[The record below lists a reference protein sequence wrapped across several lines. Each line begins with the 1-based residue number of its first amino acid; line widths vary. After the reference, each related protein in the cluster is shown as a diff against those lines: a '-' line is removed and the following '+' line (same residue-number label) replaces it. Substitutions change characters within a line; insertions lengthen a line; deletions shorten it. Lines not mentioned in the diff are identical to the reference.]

1 MEREEWWRASL
12 TRTARSL
19 MRNLSSSGSPIPISP
34 PSNCCS
40 SGAPHF
46 CCSPSPHRA
55 DANLHA
61 EAKRPSKG
69 FGKEVFERL
78 VRMKENLAQLPDNI
92 IRSLEIET
100 VTGHKFTPGPIEL

>member
-1 MEREEWWRASL
+1 MAGKFDEDCEEFNAESL
-12 TRTARSL
+12 KFGQSD
-19 MRNLSSSGSPIPISP
+19 
-34 PSNCCS
+34 
-40 SGAPHF
+40 PHF
-46 CCSPSPHRA
+46 ASFERA

-100 VTGHKFTPGPIEL
+100 VKAGCC